1 MVIFLTGA
9 TGFIGR
15 HLASAL
21 RAAGHRVI
29 EARRRAS
36 DPDLHVAADFTRD
49 LSPSDWIPRL
59 ANVDCVINA
68 VGILR
73 ERGDQ
78 TFERIHDRAPR
89 ALFEACVH
97 AGVTRVIQVSALGAD
112 TGASGYFRSKHAA
125 DAFLTSLPLDWT
137 IVQPSVVYGP
147 GGTSARL
154 FAMLA
159 SLPVIPL
166 PGRGMQSIQP
176 IHIDDVTAAITA
188 LVSQNDPHN
197 RARVP
202 LVGPKTLEL
211 REFLTQ
217 LRDAIGLRRT
227 QHLVV
232 PMPLMRLSA
241 AIAQWLPRS
250 LLDRETLAM
259 LEAGNTADP
268 TVTRR
273 LLRREP
279 REVRAFVESRDR
291 HATRQQAQLTWLL
304 PLLRFSI
311 AAVWIWT
318 GIVSLGL
325 YPVEESYALLARV
338 GVDVALAPLLL
349 YGAALVDFAFGIATL
364 ALSRRRLLWLAQM
377 ALIIGYTAIISIKLP
392 EFWLHPYGPILK
404 NLPMLVGIYM
414 LYVLEGER
422 SEPVT

>member
-29 EARRRAS
+29 EARRRVS
-36 DPDLHVAADFTRD
+36 DPALHVAADFTRD
-49 LSPSDWIPRL
+49 LNASDWIPRL

-78 TFERIHDRAPR
+78 TFDRIHTQAPR

-97 AGVTRVIQVSALGAD
+97 AGVSRVIQVSALGAD

-125 DAFLTSLPLDWT
+125 DEVLASLPLDWT

-154 FAMLA
+154 FTLLA

-166 PGRGMQSIQP
+166 PGRGTQSIQP
-176 IHIDDVTAAITA
+176 IHIDDVTAAIVA
-188 LVSQNDPHN
+188 LVSQSDPHS
-197 RARVP
+197 RARVA
-202 LVGPKTLEL
+202 LVGPRKLEL

-217 LRDAIGLRRT
+217 LRSAIGLRRT
-227 QHLVV
+227 RRFGV
-232 PMPLMRLSA
+232 PMPLMRLMAS
-241 AIAQWLPRS
+241 IAQWLPRS

-259 LEAGNTADP
+259 LEAGYTADP
-268 TVTRR
+268 SVTHS
-273 LLRREP
+273 LLGRKP
-279 REVRAFVESRDR
+279 REVSAFVEPRYRD
-291 HATRQQAQLTWLL
+291 ATRQQAQLTWLL
-304 PLLRFSI
+304 PLLRVCI

-318 GIVSLGL
+318 GIVSLEL

-338 GVDVALAPLLL
+338 GVDAAFAPLLL
-349 YGAALVDFAFGIATL
+349 YGAALLDFAFGIATL

-377 ALIIGYTAIISIKLP
+377 ALIVGYTAIITIKLP

-414 LYVLEGER
+414 LYVLEGNE
-422 SEPVT
+422 VTRDG

>member
-29 EARRRAS
+29 EARRRVS
-36 DPDLHVAADFTRD
+36 DPALHVAADFTRD
-49 LSPSDWIPRL
+49 LNASDWIPRL

-78 TFERIHDRAPR
+78 TFDRIHTQAPR

-97 AGVTRVIQVSALGAD
+97 AGVSRVIQVSALGAD

-125 DAFLTSLPLDWT
+125 DEVLASLPLDWT

-154 FAMLA
+154 FTLLA

-166 PGRGMQSIQP
+166 PGRGTQSIQP
-176 IHIDDVTAAITA
+176 IHIDDVTAAIVA
-188 LVSQNDPHN
+188 LVSQSDPHS
-197 RARVP
+197 RARVA
-202 LVGPKTLEL
+202 LVGPRKLEL

-217 LRDAIGLRRT
+217 LRSAIGLRRT
-227 QHLVV
+227 RRFGV
-232 PMPLMRLSA
+232 PMPLMRLMAS
-241 AIAQWLPRS
+241 IAQWLPRS

-259 LEAGNTADP
+259 LEAGYTADP
-268 TVTRR
+268 SVTHS
-273 LLRREP
+273 LLGRKP
-279 REVRAFVESRDR
+279 REVSAFVEPRYRD
-291 HATRQQAQLTWLL
+291 ATRQQAQLTWLL
-304 PLLRFSI
+304 PLLRVCI

-338 GVDVALAPLLL
+338 GVDAAFAPLLL
-349 YGAALVDFAFGIATL
+349 YGAALLDFAFGIATL

-414 LYVLEGER
+414 LYVLEGNE
-422 SEPVT
+422 VTRDG